1 MTPVF
6 PLRQACAWLLSLSAA
21 LVAPSLLAANAATTT
36 TSAAS
41 ASAPPATSAGGDAQA
56 RLQAFRAAGEPASM
70 RFVQMLRSAQG
81 DVLERQEGR
90 LEILPPDRF
99 LWRYESPY
107 EAEYGSNGTLVWHW
121 DQELAQITV
130 RDARQTLAGT
140 PLALLLDVQADLPVA
155 ADPDGWLSWEPQ
167 GDQAQFARLRA
178 FRFQPLG
185 IVDGVAHPIEQHE
198 AIGARRH
205 QRLDHHRHE
214 SGAARHLRHARF
226 LGEIVE
232 PQHEA
237 RQSRNPRRL
246 RNPLQREHG
255 LRRLDHHPQ
264 LHGRII
270 ACAVHRD

>member
-21 LVAPSLLAANAATTT
+21 LVAPSLLAANAAATTT
-36 TSAAS
+36 TTAAS

-167 GDQAQFARLRA
+167 GDQAQFARLRLKMGPNGPEQIELHD
-178 FRFQPLG
+178 FLDQVTHIRFDQLRMP
-185 IVDGVAHPIEQHE
+185 DRGVAP
-198 AIGARRH
+198 
-205 QRLDHHRHE
+205 
-214 SGAARHLRHARF
+214 RF
-226 LGEIVE
+226 
-232 PQHEA
+232 PQVGP
-237 RQSRNPRRL
+237 NT
-246 RNPLQREHG
+246 
-255 LRRLDHHPQ
+255 
-264 LHGRII
+264 
-270 ACAVHRD
+270 AVVDERSP